1 MFFMHDWEV
10 FLEGTGLLGN
20 DHELHQDGA
29 LIEVLRG
36 QEQGVKKAFPPQRKL
51 TDIQV

>member
-1 MFFMHDWEV
+1 MPIVHDWEV

-20 DHELHQDGA
+20 GHELNQDGA
-29 LIEVLRG
+29 LKELLRG
-36 QEQGVKKAFPPQRKL
+36 QEQGVKKAFPPRRKL